1 MTMDRVFP
9 AGFHFGAA
17 TSSYQI
23 EGAVAEDGRGPSWW
37 DRFSHTS
44 GNIADGSTGDMACDH
59 YHRVDEDI
67 ALMRSLNL
75 NAYRFSVAWPRVV
88 PGGTGAVNPRG
99 LDFYDRLVDRLLAAG
114 LVPYA
119 TLYHWDL
126 PQPLAERGGWLNRD
140 TCKAFADYAGLV
152 AQRLGDRVHSYATLN
167 EPRCSAIVGYQ
178 EGRHAPGERD
188 RGKALTAA
196 HHLLLAHG
204 LAMPALRAA
213 TRTAKLGIVLDV
225 KPYVPAD
232 ASEAS
237 AQAAL
242 HADGVFN
249 RWFTEPLFRGTY
261 PADVWE
267 GYGPLV
273 PDVRVGDMTQISQPI
288 DTLGINYYTRGVVRS
303 DATRPFPHAVDVP
316 QPDSRYTA
324 MGWEVAPQGLHDILT
339 RLQADYDLKDVY
351 VAENGAAFDD
361 ALAPGPVVHDP
372 ERREYYA
379 AHLQAAARAL
389 ADGVPLTGYMAWSLL
404 DNFEWGWGYTRRF
417 GIVHVDYPTQR
428 RTPKSSALWYRD
440 FIAAQC
446 GPSGAGG

>member
-67 ALMRSLNL
+67 ALMRALNL

-114 LVPYA
+114 LAPYA

-126 PQPLAERGGWLNRD
+126 PLPLAERGGWLNRD
-140 TCKAFADYAGLV
+140 TCKAFADYAGQV

-237 AQAAL
+237 AQAAM

-303 DATRPFPHAVDVP
+303 DLTRPFPHAVDVP

-339 RLQADYDLKDVY
+339 RLHADYDLKDVY

-361 ALAPGPVVHDP
+361 VLAPGPVVHDP

-379 AHLQAAARAL
+379 AHLQAVARAV
-389 ADGVPLTGYMAWSLL
+389 ADGVPLSGYMAWSLL

-440 FIAAQC
+440 FIALQSA
-446 GPSGAGG
+446 PAAAE

>member
-1 MTMDRVFP
+1 MDRVFP

-23 EGAVAEDGRGPSWW
+23 EGAVKEDGRGPSWW

-88 PGGTGAVNPRG
+88 PEGTGAVNPRG

-114 LVPYA
+114 LAPYA

-126 PQPLAERGGWLNRD
+126 PLPLAERGGWLNRD
-140 TCKAFADYAGLV
+140 TARAFADYAGLV
-152 AQRLGDRVHSYATLN
+152 ARRLGDRVHSYATLN

-188 RGKALTAA
+188 RAKALTAA

-232 ASEAS
+232 AGEAS
-237 AQAAL
+237 AQAAR

-249 RWFTEPLFRGTY
+249 RWFTEPLFHGTY
-261 PADVWE
+261 PVDVWE
-267 GYGPLV
+267 GYGPDV

-303 DATRPFPHAVDVP
+303 DPTRPFPHAVDMP
-316 QPDSRYTA
+316 QPGSRYTA

-339 RLQADYDLKDVY
+339 RLHADYEPKDLY

-361 ALAPGPVVHDP
+361 VPAPGPVVHDP
-372 ERREYYA
+372 ERREYLA
-379 AHLQAAARAL
+379 AHLEAVGRAV
-389 ADGVPLTGYMAWSLL
+389 ASGVPLSGYMAWSLL

-440 FIAAQC
+440 FIAAQ
-446 GPSGAGG
+446 SGSTSAR